1 MIDDE
6 LVRLRR
12 SRISGQML
20 HVASTCPTPMQFLKR
35 PSTSQTEVGH
45 TSSSKVL
52 TRCPMPLWIEAAEG
66 EGEPDF
72 F

>member
-12 SRISGQML
+12 SGISGQML

-35 PSTSQTEVGH
+35 PSTSQTEVGAGQGPH
-45 TSSSKVL
+45 IEQGPEK
-52 TRCPMPLWIEAAEG
+52 MPDA
-66 EGEPDF
+66 PVD
-72 F
+72 